1 MFKPNFRY
9 THRIVKLVG
18 EIAASREV
26 ILNAPLIPRWETS
39 LRREA
44 ILRSAHSST
53 SIEGNRLSLD
63 QVGKLAAGMGIVASR
78 KDKQEVLNY
87 LRVLNRLDTVVKPR
101 EPISEK
107 TLLRI
112 HRRLTRGTLDDPSDS
127 GVYRRKYIVV
137 GNRRTGMVD
146 FFPPENEQVPL
157 LVRDSL
163 TWLNSPT
170 ALELDPVI
178 QAGIAHYELVRIHPF
193 VDGNGRTARVIAALL
208 LHIRGFDA
216 KRLFSLDDFYDADRK
231 AYYAALATVDR
242 DVRDMTKWLEY
253 FATGVATS
261 IESVKERV
269 IRLSSERLKRTRRGQ
284 ISLTERQVKIVEFI
298 TREGKI
304 MAGDAAKMFGVSRQA
319 ALKELRKLIVLE
331 VIKLN
336 GKGRWAHYDLA

>member
-78 KDKQEVLNY
+78 
-87 LRVLNRLDTVVKPR
+87 
-101 EPISEK
+101 
-107 TLLRI
+107 
-112 HRRLTRGTLDDPSDS
+112 
-127 GVYRRKYIVV
+127 
-137 GNRRTGMVD
+137 
-146 FFPPENEQVPL
+146 
-157 LVRDSL
+157 
-163 TWLNSPT
+163 
-170 ALELDPVI
+170 
-178 QAGIAHYELVRIHPF
+178 
-193 VDGNGRTARVIAALL
+193 
-208 LHIRGFDA
+208 
-216 KRLFSLDDFYDADRK
+216 
-231 AYYAALATVDR
+231 
-242 DVRDMTKWLEY
+242 
-253 FATGVATS
+253 
-261 IESVKERV
+261 
-269 IRLSSERLKRTRRGQ
+269 
-284 ISLTERQVKIVEFI
+284 
-298 TREGKI
+298 
-304 MAGDAAKMFGVSRQA
+304 QA

>member
-9 THRIVKLVG
+9 THRIVRLIG

-26 ILNAPLIPRWETS
+26 ILNSPLVPRWEVS
-39 LRREA
+39 LRQEA
-44 ILRSAHSST
+44 MLRSAHSST

-63 QVGKLAAGMGIVASR
+63 QVGKLAAGKGIVATR

-87 LRVLNRLDTVVKPR
+87 LRVLDRLDTVVKAR
-101 EPISEK
+101 EAISEK
-107 TLLRI
+107 TVLSI
-112 HRRLTRGTLDDPSDS
+112 HRRLTKGTLDNPSDS
-127 GVYRRKYIVV
+127 GVYRKKYIVV
-137 GNRRTGMVD
+137 GNQRTGRVD
-146 FFPPENEQVPL
+146 FFPPENEQVPP
-157 LVRDSL
+157 LVRDFVK
-163 TWLNSPT
+163 WLHSSA

-193 VDGNGRTARVIAALL
+193 VDGNGRTARVVAALL
-208 LHIRGFDA
+208 LHLRGFDA

-242 DVRDMTKWLEY
+242 DVRDITKWLEY
-253 FATGVATS
+253 FVTGVATS

-269 IRLSSERLKRTRRGQ
+269 VRLSSERLKRTRRGQ

-304 MAGDAAKMFGVSRQA
+304 MAGDVAKMFGISRQA
-319 ALKELRKLIVLE
+319 ALKVLTKLVVME